1 MKDKNQKLNYE
12 NEKLRNK
19 TDERIIE
26 LIKELNIKDKELSSL
41 MQKINILKKELNKNG
56 IDIPNIDNEW
66 WPII

>member
-26 LIKELNIKDKELSSL
+26 LIKELNIKDKEISSL
-41 MQKINILKKELNKNG
+41 MQKINTLKKELNKNG
-56 IDIPNIDNEW
+56 IDIPNIDNE
-66 WPII
+66 